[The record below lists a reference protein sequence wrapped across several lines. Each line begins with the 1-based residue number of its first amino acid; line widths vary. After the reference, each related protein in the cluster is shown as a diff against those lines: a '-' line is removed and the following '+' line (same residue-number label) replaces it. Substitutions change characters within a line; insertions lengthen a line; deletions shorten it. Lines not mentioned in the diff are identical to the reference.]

1 MNVKKY
7 GAITVACL
15 LLSVMLMVSGCAT
28 KDVMTVSEPGQAA
41 SPADGEGAAVKAESA
56 ATGKVRPTEPG
67 KVESE
72 AIVQAVSP
80 SEVSRFES
88 EKIFFDFDRYDLKP
102 DAREILMRKAVWLQD
117 HPKFSLRIEGHCD
130 EQGTSEYN
138 LALGQRRAEAAKA
151 YLASLGISPDRL
163 IAVSYGEMQPA
174 AQGHDEDA
182 WAQNRRDEFYLV
194 K

>member
-1 MNVKKY
+1 MKKY
-7 GAITVACL
+7 GAMTVVCL

-28 KDVMTVSEPGQAA
+28 KDVMMAGEPVQSAPTAEGEAA
-41 SPADGEGAAVKAESA
+41 SVKAEPA
-56 ATGKVRPTEPG
+56 ATGKVKPAAPG

-80 SEVSRFES
+80 SEVNRFES

-102 DAREILMRKAVWLQD
+102 EAREILIRKAAWLQA
-117 HPKFSLRIEGHCD
+117 HPKVSLRIEGHCD

-151 YLASLGISPDRL
+151 YLASLGISPDRV

-174 AQGHDEDA
+174 APGHNEEA
-182 WAQNRRDEFYLV
+182 WAQNRRDEFNLV